1 MTSIGRIDYFD
12 QLGTGVHDPAT
23 HTLEPRADSITA
35 ELAARPGTSAHMRM
49 VLDDMD
55 VRALLPTVRVPRL
68 VLVLNAFLSRGLRR
82 IALSLAMISPLAVL
96 RRDWYSLLW
105 PGPKTMGCF
114 G

>member
-68 VLVLNAFLSRGLRR
+68 VLHHTDDAAAVTSVG
-82 IALSLAMISPLAVL
+82 SPCTSGRA
-96 RRDWYSLLW
+96 
-105 PGPKTMGCF
+105 
-114 G
+114 

>member
-1 MTSIGRIDYFD
+1 MIA
-12 QLGTGVHDPAT
+12 LGGVVDHCG
-23 HTLEPRADSITA
+23 
-35 ELAARPGTSAHMRM
+35 ARCVR
-49 VLDDMD
+49 LD
-55 VRALLPTVRVPRL
+55 
-68 VLVLNAFLSRGLRR
+68 VLNALLSRGLRR